1 MNKRRFQLPRKI
13 SVPSMTTPP
22 LTKPVTIETLTHDKL
37 KQTSDVAV
45 NKKYDTQ
52 TRDNQLKTISD
63 ENSGSKL
70 ATVMAI
76 LKEGRETNVES
87 AVTESVV
94 AENIKETM
102 NSDKITVEKVHKR
115 EKDKTIDTVKE
126 KTKKD
131 GSNETKLPPKIAQFK
146 ANCEALVEAQM
157 RHRALQKESQQ
168 VNAQVQRLREE
179 VVPFLV
185 RHNTNRVNVSAHSMY
200 IATRMTQR
208 LTTIG
213 VKQLYEII
221 EQTLGKES
229 LAIVQRE
236 AETRH
241 QQKRQVRETR
251 IMPIKSTR
259 KRTTKKPSNK

>member
-1 MNKRRFQLPRKI
+1 MNRKRFQLPRKI
-13 SVPSMTTPP
+13 PVPSMTTP
-22 LTKPVTIETLTHDKL
+22 LHKPTTTLESIDDK

-45 NKKYDTQ
+45 NKEYDTQ
-52 TRDNQLKTISD
+52 TRDNQLKIISD
-63 ENSGSKL
+63 EKSGNKL

-87 AVTESVV
+87 AVTEKEK
-94 AENIKETM
+94 ENDADREDKNKEKQP
-102 NSDKITVEKVHKR
+102 NTVKEKKS
-115 EKDKTIDTVKE
+115 DTVKE

-131 GSNETKLPPKIAQFK
+131 GSKDIKLPPKIAQFK

-157 RHRALQKESQQ
+157 RHRALQKESQL

-185 RHNTNRVNVSAHSMY
+185 HHNTNRVNVSAHSMY
-200 IATRMTQR
+200 ISTRMTQR

-259 KRTTKKPSNK
+259 KRKKSSNK